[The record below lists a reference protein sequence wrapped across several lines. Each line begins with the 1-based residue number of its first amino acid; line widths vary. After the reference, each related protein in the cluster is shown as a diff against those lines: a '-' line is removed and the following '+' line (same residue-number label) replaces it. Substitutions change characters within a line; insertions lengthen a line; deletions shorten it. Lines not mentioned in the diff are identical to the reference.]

1 MISTG
6 SAFSATHTS
15 ANCTPLRAP
24 HSMPATSAT
33 TPAVAQTSIQM
44 CLSGM
49 PIESAAVW
57 SSATARKPRPTLVRE
72 NSSAS
77 ERHHDARDDAG
88 RDVELAD
95 QHAGLVH
102 DPADRLVADAEIEV
116 SHVDAPDELRRRL
129 R

>member
-24 HSMPATSAT
+24 HNMPATSAT

-49 PIESAAVW
+49 PIDSAAAW
-57 SSATARKPRPTLVRE
+57 SATARRPRPTLVRE

-77 ERHHDARDDAG
+77 AATMIARDDAG
-88 RDVELAD
+88 R
-95 QHAGLVH
+95 
-102 DPADRLVADAEIEV
+102 
-116 SHVDAPDELRRRL
+116 
-129 R
+129 